1 MTQLQGILPAILTP
15 LNEDETLN
23 VKGFEAL
30 IEHLY
35 GEGVDGIYVCGNT
48 GEGLLLS
55 PDLREK
61 ATEVAV
67 RCSPKGKQVIVH
79 TGAHNAKDAI
89 RLTAHASRT
98 GVAAVSALPPG
109 AGYSYGEVKTYY
121 EALAAASANAP
132 FLVYF
137 FPSMAPAMSIAQIEE
152 LCDIPNV
159 AGLKFTSFDFYTMR
173 QLILH
178 GAVVLNGPDE
188 MLAAGL
194 LLGAHGGIGTTYN
207 IMPKLFLELYQHARA
222 NRWPEAVAAQD
233 RINRLIRILLSV
245 PTIPACKQIMTWRGI
260 PCGQAAGPRR
270 GLTLDET
277 TWLRTQLETWEQQ
290 A

>member
-1 MTQLQGILPAILTP
+1 MTNLYGILPAILTP

-23 VKGFEAL
+23 VGAFEKL

-35 GEGVDGIYVCGNT
+35 TEGMDGIYVCGNT
-48 GEGLLLS
+48 GEGLLL
-55 PDLREK
+55 PPALREQ

-67 RCSPKGKQVIVH
+67 RMSPKGKQVIVH
-79 TGAHNAKDAI
+79 TGAHNQKDAL
-89 RLTAHASRT
+89 RLTAHASRA

-109 AGYSYGEVKTYY
+109 AGYSFGEVKSYY
-121 EALAAASANAP
+121 EALASAAENVP

-137 FPSMAPAMSIAQIEE
+137 FPSMAPPMSIDQIEV

-173 QLILH
+173 QLRLR
-178 GAVVLNGPDE
+178 GSVVFNGPDE

-207 IMPKLFLELYQHARA
+207 VMPQLFRELYEHARA
-222 NRWPEAVAAQD
+222 NRWPEAVAVQD

-245 PTIPACKQIMTWRGI
+245 PTIAAVKQIMAWRGI
-260 PCGQAAGPRR
+260 PCGHAAGPRR
-270 GLTLDET
+270 HLTAEEV
-277 TWLRTQLETWEQQ
+277 TWLRTQLETWE
-290 A
+290 AS

>member
-1 MTQLQGILPAILTP
+1 MTNLHGILPAILTP
-15 LNEDETLN
+15 LHEDETLN
-23 VKGFEAL
+23 VKAFELL

-48 GEGLLLS
+48 GEGLLL
-55 PDLREK
+55 PPELREQ
-61 ATEVAV
+61 ATEIAV
-67 RCSPKGKQVIVH
+67 RTSPQGKQVIVH
-79 TGAHNAKDAI
+79 TGAHNAKDAL

-109 AGYSYGEVKTYY
+109 AGYSFAEVKSYY
-121 EALAAASANAP
+121 EALAAASTDAP

-137 FPSMAPAMSIAQIEE
+137 FPSMAPPMSIDQIEQ

-173 QLILH
+173 QLRLR
-178 GAVVLNGPDE
+178 GSVVFNGPDE

-194 LLGAHGGIGTTYN
+194 LLGADGGIGTTYN

-222 NRWPEAVAAQD
+222 NRWPEAVAVQD

-245 PTIPACKQIMTWRGI
+245 PTIAACKQIMTWRGI
-260 PCGQAAGPRR
+260 ACGHAAGPRR
-270 GLTLDET
+270 HLTGDEV
-277 TWLRTQLETWEQQ
+277 TWLRTQLETWE
-290 A
+290 AS